1 MSGGLEAQ
9 PDATRVSP
17 GEAWSYR
24 GRWALVT
31 GASAGIGEA
40 FARELARRGMN
51 LVLAAR
57 REDRLRALA
66 AELHAAFRVRAVAV
80 PADLGKPGAP
90 GVLWAEAAEGRE
102 IHLLVNN
109 AGFGLKGRFD
119 ELPLERQAEMVRV
132 NCIAAMD
139 LAHYALRRMRE
150 RGEGG
155 IVNVASVAGYQPI
168 PFLAT
173 YAASKAFVVALSQAL
188 AEECRGTGVRV
199 VTLNPGPVAT
209 EFQSVAG
216 TRVSEKT
223 LGIRTP
229 EEVVEAGLRGLEGR
243 QRTVTPGLTNQL
255 LVSFVRVAPRSG
267 VVRAAKAFMNRL
279 R

>member
-1 MSGGLEAQ
+1 MD
-9 PDATRVSP
+9 DAT
-17 GEAWSYR
+17 GKGWSYR

-51 LVLAAR
+51 VALAAR

-66 AELHAAFRVRAVAV
+66 SELGSTHRVRTAVL

-90 GVLWAEAAEGRE
+90 GVLWAEATDGRE

-132 NCIAAMD
+132 NCVAPMD
-139 LAHYALRRMRE
+139 LAHYALRGMRA
-150 RGEGG
+150 RGSGG
-155 IVNVASVAGYQPI
+155 ILNVASIAGYQPI
-168 PFLAT
+168 PYLAA
-173 YAASKAFVVALSQAL
+173 YAATKAFMIAFSEAI
-188 AEECRGTGVRV
+188 AEEARGSGVRV
-199 VTLNPGPVAT
+199 VVVNPGPVAT

-216 TRVSEKT
+216 TQVNEKT

-229 EEVVEAGLRGLEGR
+229 EQIVADALRALEANRP
-243 QRTVTPGLTNQL
+243 TVTPGAVNRLAAYASR
-255 LVSFVRVAPRSG
+255 VSPRG
-267 VVRAAKAFMNRL
+267 IVVRAAKTILTKMR
-279 R
+279 

>member
-1 MSGGLEAQ
+1 MGSEG
-9 PDATRVSP
+9 
-17 GEAWSYR
+17 WSYR

-31 GASAGIGEA
+31 GASAGIGET
-40 FARELARRGMN
+40 FARELARRGMH

-66 AELHAAFRVRAVAV
+66 EELARAHGVETAVV

-90 GVLWAEAAEGRE
+90 GVLWMEAAEGRE

-132 NCIAAMD
+132 NCTAPLE
-139 LAHYALRRMRE
+139 LAHHALRHMRP
-150 RGEGG
+150 RGEGAV
-155 IVNVASVAGYQPI
+155 VNVASVAGYQPI
-168 PFLAT
+168 PLLAA
-173 YAASKAFVVALSQAL
+173 YAATKAFVIALSEAL
-188 AEECRGTGVRV
+188 GEESRGSGVRV
-199 VTLNPGPVAT
+199 LVVNPGPVAT

-216 TRVSEKT
+216 TEVGERT

-229 EEVVEAGLRGLEGR
+229 EQVVGEALRALERGR
-243 QRTVTPGLTNQL
+243 RSVTPGLVNRLTGL
-255 LVSFVRVAPRSG
+255 AVRVAPRG
-267 VVRAAKAFMNRL
+267 IVIRGAKAIMRVL